1 MIRCLNKVAHLLA
14 ESKTMIN
21 EEILAIK
28 DSILQTVGE
37 NCEKIILFG
46 SYAYGDP
53 TENSDYDFFVVLKD
67 NAEKPITVLQS
78 IYSGLALNP
87 KYKAVD
93 ILANY
98 KSNFEAR
105 SKLPAIER
113 SVAQK
118 GVVLYD
124 RS

>member
-1 MIRCLNKVAHLLA
+1 
-14 ESKTMIN
+14 MIN

>member
-1 MIRCLNKVAHLLA
+1 LLA
-14 ESKTMIN
+14 EGKAMIN

-28 DSILQTVGE
+28 NSILQTVGE

-46 SYAYGDP
+46 SYAYGVP

-67 NAEKPITVLQS
+67 NAENPITVLQS

-87 KYKAVD
+87 NYKAVD

-98 KSNFEAR
+98 KSHFEAR

-113 SVAQK
+113 VVAQK

-124 RS
+124 RA